1 MLILCPR
8 TGVRIVSQDIAK
20 RAAAERALTLVKS
33 GMTLGLGTGST
44 AEAFIR
50 LLAARLKSGL
60 DIRGVPTSER
70 TASLA
75 TSLGIPLVS
84 LDEARSLDLA
94 VDGADEV
101 DPQFRLI
108 KGGGG
113 ALLREKLVASAAR
126 RVIILVDESKRVAKL
141 GRFPLAVEVVAFG
154 AQSTLSRIASV
165 AAGFGVPGAKVTLRI
180 DQFGEPFVTDG
191 GNLIVDAALG
201 AIADPPA
208 LASALKTITGVVDH
222 GLFIGLC
229 HGLIV
234 GHNGGSAELLDAVNA
249 GAT

>member
-1 MLILCPR
+1 M
-8 TGVRIVSQDIAK
+8 SQDIAK
-20 RAAAERALTLVKS
+20 RAAAERALALVKS

-44 AEAFIR
+44 AEAFVQ

-70 TASLA
+70 TAALA

-84 LDEARSLDLA
+84 LDEGRSLDLA
-94 VDGADEV
+94 IDGADEV

-126 RVIILVDESKRVAKL
+126 RVVILVDQSKRVARL

-154 AQSTLSRIASV
+154 AQSTLSRIAAL
-165 AAGFGVPGAKVTLRI
+165 AARFGASGAKVALRV

-201 AIADPPA
+201 AIADPPG
-208 LASALKTITGVVDH
+208 LAATLKAMTGVVDH

-234 GHNGGSAELLDAVNA
+234 GHKDGSAEFLDAPSA
-249 GAT
+249 GAA